1 MGPVGNAPASALNS
15 KNAQL
20 NNLQTN
26 LNTML
31 KNQLD
36 SVIENKNEQLL
47 IAVNSAQAAVQ
58 EQSQNMVALDLRF
71 QSEIKQFQSALA
83 NVQNMRTSVIGLEK
97 QMSVHAKAFEEIDV
111 GIGKLASKYVTV
123 EEGMKQS
130 KLMDQLATKMIELA
144 EQSKETQ
151 RNGLTSDSV
160 KLVKKMQE
168 QIQIVQKRMLDAN
181 ALKDLDT
188 QMQERVSE
196 LVENNSKLANAQRKQ
211 IQGVLNKVEQLE
223 VG

>member
-1 MGPVGNAPASALNS
+1 
-15 KNAQL
+15 
-20 NNLQTN
+20 
-26 LNTML
+26 
-31 KNQLD
+31 
-36 SVIENKNEQLL
+36 
-47 IAVNSAQAAVQ
+47 
-58 EQSQNMVALDLRF
+58 
-71 QSEIKQFQSALA
+71 
-83 NVQNMRTSVIGLEK
+83 
-97 QMSVHAKAFEEIDV
+97 
-111 GIGKLASKYVTV
+111 
-123 EEGMKQS
+123 MKQS

-196 LVENNSKLANAQRKQ
+196 LVENSSKLANAQRKQ